1 MKPKIISLFISR
13 KERNYAWGM
22 FFLLWKCLF
31 CAKYWILWKSCL
43 CPFLLIHPLVQVAVC
58 RCLSSLEDADSVD
71 GMSARPQLG
80 KRLLSISPHL
90 GCAQAQAVPSK
101 RAQLSASRYI
111 SQRARAPAQSVLT
124 SHARAWSQRVGRV
137 ELAFK
142 KLSVFPIW
150 PPCRWNAEVSGLPF
164 GGAWR
169 SALHPDGDDDDATR
183 GHHRGHLRKT
193 AFTAW
198 PGQVRTKWV
207 FINSSF

>member
-1 MKPKIISLFISR
+1 
-13 KERNYAWGM
+13 M
-22 FFLLWKCLF
+22 FSCCENAFF
-31 CAKYWILWKSCL
+31 GAKYWILWKSCL

-137 ELAFK
+137 AAPK
-142 KLSVFPIW
+142 NISTWPI
-150 PPCRWNAEVSGLPF
+150 CRWNAEVSGMPF

-183 GHHRGHLRKT
+183 GHHGGHLRKT

-198 PGQVRTKWV
+198 PRQVRPKWV
-207 FINSSF
+207 VFIKS